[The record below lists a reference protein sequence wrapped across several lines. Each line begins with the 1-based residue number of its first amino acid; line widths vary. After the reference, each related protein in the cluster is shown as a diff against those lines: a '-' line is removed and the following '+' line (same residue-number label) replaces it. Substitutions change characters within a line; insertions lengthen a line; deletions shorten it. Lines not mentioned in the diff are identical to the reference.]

1 MMKDFYHVGIELQ
14 DLKTENIEGK
24 RFYVTPKGNKY
35 VSITSLL
42 SNLSKDSISQWRR
55 RVGET
60 EANKISRQASS
71 RGTRVHNICESY
83 IQNQVGILEDALPD
97 AIDMF
102 KSIVPFLDRIDNIHV
117 VEGALY
123 SDDLG
128 VAGRTDLIAEF
139 DGNLAVIDY
148 KTSRKPKNWE
158 MCHSYFMQGAFYAY
172 AYEELT
178 GTPLNN
184 IIIIM
189 AVENDKP
196 LLFRETRD
204 RWLSPLKQVITKY
217 S

>member
-1 MMKDFYHVGIELQ
+1 MMKDFHHVGIELQ

-83 IQNQVGILEDALPD
+83 IQNQVGILEGELPD

-139 DGNLAVIDY
+139 DGNLALIDY

>member
-1 MMKDFYHVGIELQ
+1 MMKTFNHVGNDLK

-24 RFYVTPKGNKY
+24 RYYVTPKGNKY

-42 SNLSKDSISQWRR
+42 GNLSKQSIIEWRR
-55 RVGET
+55 RVGEA

-196 LLFRETRD
+196 LLFRETRN

>member
-1 MMKDFYHVGIELQ
+1 MMKDFHHVGIELQ

-204 RWLSPLKQVITKY
+204 RSLSPLKQVITKY

>member
-1 MMKDFYHVGIELQ
+1 MMKTFNHVGNDLK

-24 RFYVTPKGNKY
+24 RYYVTPKGNKY

-42 SNLSKDSISQWRR
+42 GNLSKQSIIEWRR
-55 RVGET
+55 RVGEA

-83 IQNQVGILEDALPD
+83 IQNQVGILEGELPD
-97 AIDMF
+97 AIEMF
-102 KSIVPFLDRIDNIHV
+102 NSIVPLLDRIDNIHV

-123 SDDLG
+123 SDELG
-128 VAGRTDLIAEF
+128 LAGRTDLIAEF
-139 DGNLAVIDY
+139 DGNLSVIDY

-158 MCHSYFMQGAFYAY
+158 MCHAYFMQGAFYAH

-178 GTPLNN
+178 GTALNN
-184 IIIIM
+184 IVIIM
-189 AVENDKP
+189 AVENDEP
-196 LLFRETRD
+196 LLFRETKN
-204 RWLSPLKQVITKY
+204 RWMSPLRQVITKY